1 MGNARVRI
9 KESRTYQDRVRM
21 PLWEGVGVVAD
32 RGFGTLALQMDHSS
46 QPFPFPFPYRA
57 WVGAWVGAWHRGLHR

>member
-1 MGNARVRI
+1 
-9 KESRTYQDRVRM
+9 M
-21 PLWEGVGVVAD
+21 PLWEDVGVVAD

-46 QPFPFPFPYRA
+46 QPFPFPYRA

>member
-1 MGNARVRI
+1 MREGRI
-9 KESRTYQDRVRM
+9 KESHTYQDRVRM
-21 PLWEGVGVVAD
+21 PLWEDVGVVAD

-57 WVGAWVGAWHRGLHR
+57 WVGAWHRGLYM